1 MAQSVKFKQLHQ
13 LISALEKFQVRKN
26 SMFSLDKLA
35 AFLELSEMELN
46 EVLELVFRFQNL
58 FSSVFEDFYLFKK
71 WKNNKTYLV
80 LKLKSEVKNFLTNE
94 PKEIEINQEQVRVLN
109 DIVYYVQ
116 HVKIGK
122 GFDIKQKNTEFSR
135 KIKDLRRYHPYF
147 FEYRGN
153 GLIYP
158 SKLAIEAGKLIS
170 FYNKSKKLITK
181 LEVEEYL
188 IQITK
193 GC

>member
-1 MAQSVKFKQLHQ
+1 MTQSVIIKRLHQ
-13 LISALEKFQVRKN
+13 VISALEKFQTRKK

-35 AFLELSEMELN
+35 AYLQLSVGELN
-46 EVLELVFRFQNL
+46 EILELVFRFQNL

-80 LKLKSEVKNFLTNE
+80 LKLKSEVKNPITNE
-94 PKEIEINQEQVRVLN
+94 PKEIEIDQGQARTLN
-109 DIVYYVQ
+109 DIAYYFL

-122 GFDIKQKNTEFSR
+122 GFNIKQNSTELSKKVR
-135 KIKDLRRYHPYF
+135 DLKRSHPYF

-158 SKLAIEAGKLIS
+158 SKLAIETGKVIS

-181 LEVEEYL
+181 FEVEGYL
-188 IQITK
+188 IKIA
-193 GC
+193 